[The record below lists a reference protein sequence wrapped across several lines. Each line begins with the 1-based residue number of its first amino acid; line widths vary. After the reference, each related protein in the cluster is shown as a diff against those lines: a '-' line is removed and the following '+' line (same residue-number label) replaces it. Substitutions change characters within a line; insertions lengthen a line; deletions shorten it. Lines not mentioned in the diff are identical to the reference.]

1 MGYRDIESTFG
12 TASTATAATAK
23 AFPNGIDFGEKANM
37 GNQENA
43 YFVFHLTDGAPT
55 ATEAI
60 TITIKG
66 CDAKTGTYVT
76 LDTQYWP
83 QGAENRKLGSRF
95 SIPIPWKHKR
105 YVTAEVTTETSTGVA
120 FFGYLTEG
128 TDRA

>member
-1 MGYRDIESTFG
+1 MGYRDIECTFG
-12 TASTATAATAK
+12 TAKTATAATAK
-23 AFPNGIDFGEKANM
+23 EFPNGIDFGEKANM

-43 YFVFHLTDGAPT
+43 YFVFHLQEKAPT

-66 CDAKTGTYVT
+66 CDTKSGTYET

-83 QGAENRKLGSRF
+83 QGAANRKIGSRF
-95 SIPIPWKHKR
+95 SIPIPWNHKR
-105 YVTAEVTTETSTGVA
+105 YVAAEVTTETTTGVA
-120 FFGYLTEG
+120 FYGYLTEG